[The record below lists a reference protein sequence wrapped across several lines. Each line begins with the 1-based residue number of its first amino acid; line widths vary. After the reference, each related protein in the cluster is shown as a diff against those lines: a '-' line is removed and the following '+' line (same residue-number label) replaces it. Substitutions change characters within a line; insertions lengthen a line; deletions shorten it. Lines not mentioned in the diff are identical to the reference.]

1 MDPIKAL
8 QVINKN
14 YRRKIDT
21 VTVNDK
27 SLISISGTGYDAK
40 VAEDYSKDLRRG
52 FDTYFRY
59 IIRNYITME
68 EQPYTIVMPD
78 ETLDVKAFFISFANS
93 NQMGYDFPISPHASL
108 WDGKVDL
115 CIVQKPNPFELP
127 IMGGYMLDGMMDKAP
142 KVKIIQTSEATIIR
156 PKADVINLDGES
168 VMMEKDLHLKVNPL
182 SLNIICNETQK

>member
-1 MDPIKAL
+1 
-8 QVINKN
+8 
-14 YRRKIDT
+14 
-21 VTVNDK
+21 
-27 SLISISGTGYDAK
+27 
-40 VAEDYSKDLRRG
+40 
-52 FDTYFRY
+52 
-59 IIRNYITME
+59 
-68 EQPYTIVMPD
+68 MPD